1 MAYSNSTTGNI
12 ARQTGMVTCFD
23 DLSAVMANFADDL
36 NNRAKELR
44 QVADNM
50 NALCSQARQVAEHT

>member
-1 MAYSNSTTGNI
+1 MACSNSTTENI
-12 ARQTGMVTCFD
+12 ARETGMVTCFD

-36 NNRAKELR
+36 SNRANELR

-50 NALCSQARQVAEHT
+50 NALCSQARKVAEQT